1 MNSAL
6 INRVMHVCVCSLL
19 MGLWLSFPQA
29 AIAKT
34 IYKYTDENGI
44 VHFTDR
50 PPEDDIE
57 VETRRVRVDT
67 AAAIRMRTE
76 TVAGRRQQII
86 DNLMHGPVQI
96 ELRLTESDN
105 VRTEPPLPHTFVLK
119 RGFSGELVRYLPQ
132 RKDRS
137 WRYQVTSRY
146 VPGMP
151 GVSADRNY
159 RYLPPWP
166 AGQQFIVS
174 QGFHGKT
181 THNSPDA
188 IYAVDFP
195 MPVGT
200 PIVASREGVVMEVH
214 QDYYAAGQDRERFGA
229 RANAIR
235 IHHADGSMAIYAH
248 LDVESALVQ
257 PGDVVLAGETIARS
271 GNTGFSSGPHLHF
284 AIQVN
289 AGMRLESI
297 PFRFRQA
304 GGKLVKPLTG
314 TRITGVRP

>member
-1 MNSAL
+1 MRTL
-6 INRVMHVCVCSLL
+6 ILL
-19 MGLWLSFPQA
+19 MARVLLLLPILCQPLLAVG
-29 AIAKT
+29 KT
-34 IYKYTDENGI
+34 IYKYTDENGV

-50 PPEDDIE
+50 PPAQDVE

-67 AAAIRMRTE
+67 ASAIRMRTE
-76 TVAGRRQQII
+76 NVGGRQQQII

-96 ELRLTESDN
+96 ELRLTKSDN
-105 VRTEPPLPHTFVLK
+105 VRTEPTLPHTFVLQ
-119 RGFSGELVRYLPQ
+119 RGFSGELVRYLPV
-132 RKDRS
+132 RKDRGWS
-137 WRYQVTSRY
+137 YQVSSRY
-146 VPGMP
+146 IPGMP
-151 GVSADRNY
+151 GVSPDRNHP
-159 RYLPPWP
+159 YLPPWP
-166 AGQQFIVS
+166 AGQQFVIS
-174 QGFHGKT
+174 QGFHGQT

-188 IYAVDFP
+188 TYAVDIP

-214 QDYYAAGQDRERFGA
+214 QDYYGAGQDRERFGA

-235 IHHADGSMAIYAH
+235 IHHADGTMAVYAH

-257 PGDVVLAGETIARS
+257 PGDVVLAGDTIARS

-297 PFRFRQA
+297 PFRFLQPA
-304 GGKLVKPLTG
+304 GELVEPLTA

>member
-1 MNSAL
+1 MSSKATNRCVLASLCWLLLAVLLSLPQSSA
-6 INRVMHVCVCSLL
+6 
-19 MGLWLSFPQA
+19 
-29 AIAKT
+29 AKT

-44 VHFTDR
+44 VHFTDKP
-50 PPEDDIE
+50 PPEEIE

-67 AAAIRMRTE
+67 AAAIRMRSE
-76 TVAGRRQQII
+76 TLAGRKQQII

-105 VRTEPPLPHTFVLK
+105 VRTEPPLPSTFVLE
-119 RGFSGELVRYLPQ
+119 RGYSGELVRYLPQ
-132 RKDRS
+132 RPDRS

-151 GVSADRNY
+151 NVQVDRHH

-166 AGQQFIVS
+166 AGQQFIIS

-188 IYAVDFP
+188 IYAVDIP

-200 PIVASREGVVMEVH
+200 PIVASREGVVMEVQ
-214 QDYYAAGQDRERFGA
+214 QDYYGSGQDRERFGA

-248 LDVESALVQ
+248 LDVESALVR

-289 AGMRLESI
+289 AGMRLESV
-297 PFRFRQA
+297 PFSFLQA
-304 GGKLVKPLTG
+304 GGKRVEPLTA

>member
-1 MNSAL
+1 MKATHWHIPTRCLLAAAL
-6 INRVMHVCVCSLL
+6 
-19 MGLWLSFPQA
+19 LWLPLTA
-29 AIAKT
+29 ALGKT

-50 PPEDDIE
+50 PPEADVE

-67 AAAIRMRTE
+67 ASAIRMRTE
-76 TVAGRRQQII
+76 TIGGRRQQII

-96 ELRLTESDN
+96 ELSLTESDN
-105 VRTEPPLPHTFVLK
+105 VRTEPPLPRRFVLE
-119 RGFSGELVRYLPQ
+119 RGYSGELVRYLPR

-137 WRYQVTSRY
+137 WSYQVTSRF

-151 GVSADRNY
+151 NVQVDRDH

-166 AGQQFIVS
+166 TGQQFIIS
-174 QGFHGKT
+174 QGFHGQT

-188 IYAVDFP
+188 IYAVDIP

-200 PIVASREGVVMEVH
+200 PIVATREGVVMEVQ
-214 QDYYAAGQDRERFGA
+214 QDYYGAGQDRERFGA

-297 PFRFRQA
+297 PFRFLQA
-304 GGKLVKPLTG
+304 GGKLVEPLTA

>member
-1 MNSAL
+1 MHFCLRLVLLAL
-6 INRVMHVCVCSLL
+6 LL
-19 MGLWLSFPQA
+19 GLSQA
-29 AIAKT
+29 TAAKT

-44 VHFTDR
+44 LHFTDR
-50 PPEDDIE
+50 PPPDDVE

-76 TVAGRRQQII
+76 SIGGRRQQII
-86 DNLMHGPVQI
+86 DNLIHGPVQI
-96 ELRLTESDN
+96 ELRLTKSDN
-105 VRTEPPLPHTFVLK
+105 VRTEPALPRTFVLK
-119 RGFSGELVRYLPQ
+119 RDFTGELVRYLPR

-137 WRYQVTSRY
+137 WSYQVTSRY

-151 GVSADRNY
+151 GVQPDRNH

-188 IYAVDFP
+188 IYAVDIP

-200 PIVASREGVVMEVH
+200 PIVATREGVVMEVH
-214 QDYYAAGQDRERFGA
+214 QDYYGAGQDRERFGA

-235 IHHADGSMAIYAH
+235 IHHADGTMAIYAH

-297 PFRFRQA
+297 PFHFLQA
-304 GGKLVKPLTG
+304 GGKLVEPLTA
-314 TRITGVRP
+314 TRIHGVRR